1 MESIITAA
9 TVLTMYFNAI
19 NSNDVNF
26 MYNGDMED
34 GVVNKIEV
42 YEKNA
47 SKQMEQKMEY
57 CYEYDEQ
64 GRLVNKEMLGWDEAK
79 KEWIK
84 SSRLTYKYYKNGYNV
99 EVSYWNADKQQYDLP
114 TEVTLYRSQA
124 PCLTTVKTYK
134 MNEKQDNMYLTS
146 SMVMMEPLDNRL
158 LANNN

>member
-1 MESIITAA
+1 MEAIITAA

-19 NSNDVNF
+19 NSNDVNY

-34 GVVNKIEV
+34 GKVNKIEV
-42 YEKNA
+42 YEKN
-47 SKQMEQKMEY
+47 SDQQMEQKMEY

-64 GRLVNKEMLGWDEAK
+64 GRLTSKEMLTWDEAT
-79 KEWIK
+79 KEWKK

-114 TEVTLYRSQA
+114 AEVTLYRSQA
-124 PCLTTVKTYK
+124 PNLTTVKTYK

-158 LANNN
+158 LAIK